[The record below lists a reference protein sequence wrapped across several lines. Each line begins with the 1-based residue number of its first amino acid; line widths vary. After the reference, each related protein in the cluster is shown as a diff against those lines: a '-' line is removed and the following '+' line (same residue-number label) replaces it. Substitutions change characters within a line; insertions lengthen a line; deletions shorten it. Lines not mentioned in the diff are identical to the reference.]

1 MPPRMETLKFSSTLT
16 STVSSGSFRTMSKN
30 SLAGK
35 MASPVSRMSAT
46 TPTVIPVSRLY
57 PESITFTPA
66 RI

>member
-1 MPPRMETLKFSSTLT
+1 MPPRMETLKFL
-16 STVSSGSFRTMSKN
+16 VYADLDGIVRQ
-30 SLAGK
+30 LPHDVEEQPRRK
-35 MASPVSRMSAT
+35 MASPVSRISAS